1 MRCFGEPARPVAG
14 LQTRCLIGPPW
25 DWTGLHQATNDM
37 HRIDSD
43 LLAQGPIERATG
55 TYTYG

>member
-1 MRCFGEPARPVAG
+1 VAG